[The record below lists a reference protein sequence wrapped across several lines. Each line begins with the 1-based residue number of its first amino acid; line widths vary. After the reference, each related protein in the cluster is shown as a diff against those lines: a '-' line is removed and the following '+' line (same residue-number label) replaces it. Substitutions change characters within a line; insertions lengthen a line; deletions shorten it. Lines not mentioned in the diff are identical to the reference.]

1 MNQPRLPYPYRDEA
15 SVVEACLASLQ
26 GLDWPA
32 VIATA
37 TPWVEG
43 VRGSPAPFWVME
55 SLLREYPITSAEGL
69 ALMRLAEALLR
80 VPDAQTAIAL
90 TADQLGRA
98 DFSEAAEGG
107 PHRMLASLS
116 STAIALSKSF
126 LPQEEAGGGLLSRLG
141 SKTVVAAT
149 VRAIQLLGRQF
160 VLGRHIGEAMSEAQS
175 ARRPQPTLR
184 FSYDMLGEGARTE
197 RDAQRYLASYQNAIA
212 AIAKGPRGDGPE
224 HTDGISIKLSALFS
238 RYEDA
243 QRERVFAEL
252 VPRVWTLIDAAAR
265 ADMNLTIDA
274 EESDRLELSL
284 DVFEQLA
291 AHIAQEHPR
300 WRGFGLA
307 IQAYQTR
314 ALEVVNEV
322 ARIAHAHH
330 LHFMVRLVKG
340 AYWDGEIKRA
350 QELGLAGYPVFTHKQ
365 HTDIAYLACAHALIG
380 HADVIYPQ
388 FASHNAATVA
398 AIAQMAATANAKF
411 EFQRLHGMGEGV
423 FREVLASQPKLPLRI
438 YAPVG
443 EHRDLLAYLV
453 RRLLENG
460 ANSSFVHQLADDDV
474 PPAQLLASPLSRIAT
489 QALPLP
495 RELYAAPQDTRPNS
509 TGADLACLQERA
521 PLDAAIA
528 AARIAA
534 VPEASAADVSAA
546 MQRLSQGFTPWN
558 ATPPAQ
564 RAAILRRAAD
574 ALDARLAEFCGLLVE
589 EAHKTLGDCVAEVRE
604 AVDFLRYYANQAE
617 QKQPEAIVGRGVFV
631 CISPW
636 NFPLAI
642 FCGQVAAALAAGNSV
657 AAKPAEQTPFVASRC
672 VELLHEAGV
681 PHDALALLH
690 GAGEIVGAALVAHEH
705 TAGVAFTGS
714 TPVAQIINRTLAAS
728 GDPLRPLIAET
739 GGLNAMIVDS
749 TALPEQVVDAVVQS
763 AFRSAGQRCSA
774 LRLLCVQDSIADG
787 VIEMVAG
794 AMAELRL
801 GDAADLSTD
810 VGPLIDAEAH
820 AGIARH
826 VERLLRSAKLVAASP
841 RGAAGPTHQVPIAF
855 ELARLEDLKEEVFGP
870 VLHIVRWSGD
880 VDALVDRINALG
892 YGLTLG
898 VQTRID
904 SRAERIADRARIGNV
919 YVNRNVIG
927 AVVGVQPFGGEGLS
941 GTGPKAGGPH
951 YLTRFAAAPSPTA
964 SAVTLNEASPAN
976 LDAML
981 ARARVST
988 WNDATLDERCAWL
1001 DAVRASALAA
1011 QARRQLAE
1019 QTLPGPTGERNELR
1033 LHGRGVIA
1041 SIATA
1046 ADAATQAQ
1054 WQAALAAG
1062 NTLLV
1067 VLPPAAREQAEG
1079 VFVYWQ
1085 RAGAL
1090 PSGAVQVIDAPFDA
1104 AVAAVVADDR
1114 VHGVIAEAVF
1124 AAALRQRLAAR
1135 RGAIVPLFVGDM
1147 SSTLWRLAA
1156 EQTLTVNTAAAGGN
1170 AALLSGVPA
1179 ADAFQREPS
1188 TLAAVKAG

>member
-1 MNQPRLPYPYRDEA
+1 VTR
-15 SVVEACLASLQ
+15 S
-26 GLDWPA
+26 
-32 VIATA
+32 AT
-37 TPWVEG
+37 
-43 VRGSPAPFWVME
+43 
-55 SLLREYPITSAEGL
+55 
-69 ALMRLAEALLR
+69 
-80 VPDAQTAIAL
+80 
-90 TADQLGRA
+90 
-98 DFSEAAEGG
+98 
-107 PHRMLASLS
+107 
-116 STAIALSKSF
+116 
-126 LPQEEAGGGLLSRLG
+126 
-141 SKTVVAAT
+141 
-149 VRAIQLLGRQF
+149 
-160 VLGRHIGEAMSEAQS
+160 
-175 ARRPQPTLR
+175 
-184 FSYDMLGEGARTE
+184 
-197 RDAQRYLASYQNAIA
+197 SYQNAIA
-212 AIAKGPRGDGPE
+212 SIARSVGGPE
-224 HTDGISIKLSALFS
+224 DSDGISIKLSALFS

-252 VPRVWTLIDAAAR
+252 LPKVWTLVDAAAH

-284 DVFEQLA
+284 DVFERLA
-291 AHIAQEHPR
+291 ERIAQAHPQ

-307 IQAYQTR
+307 VQAYQTR
-314 ALEVVNEV
+314 ALSVVDEV
-322 ARIAHAHH
+322 ARIARSHH
-330 LHFMVRLVKG
+330 LRFMVRLVKG

-365 HTDIAYLACAHALIG
+365 HTDISYLACAQALIG

-398 AIAQMAATANAKF
+398 AIAQMAQAAGAKF

-423 FREVLASQPKLPLRI
+423 FREVLAAHAGLPLRI

-460 ANSSFVHQLADDDV
+460 ANSSFVHQLADEGV
-474 PPAQLLASPLSRIAT
+474 PPAQLLASPLARIDAR
-489 QALPLP
+489 ALPLP
-495 RELYAAPQDTRPNS
+495 CDLYTVPGDTRPNS
-509 TGADLACLQERA
+509 TGVDLACIAERA
-521 PLDAAIA
+521 PLDAAIT
-528 AARIAA
+528 AARVGP
-534 VPEASAADVSAA
+534 VPEATAADVDAA
-546 MQRLSQGFTPWN
+546 MTGLAQGFADWN
-558 ATPPAQ
+558 RTPPVA

-574 ALDARLAEFCGLLVE
+574 ALDARLAEFCGLLVT

-617 QKQPEAIVGRGVFV
+617 HQAPQGRGVFV

-657 AAKPAEQTPFVASRC
+657 AAKPAEQTPFVALRC
-672 VELLHEAGV
+672 VELMHAAGV
-681 PHDALALLH
+681 PRDALALLH
-690 GAGEIVGAALVAHEH
+690 GPGETVGAALVADAR

-714 TPVAQIINRTLAAS
+714 TPVAQTINRTLAAS

-774 LRLLCVQDSIADG
+774 LRLLCVHDSIADG
-787 VIEMVAG
+787 VIGMIAG
-794 AMAELRL
+794 AMAELRV
-801 GDAADLSTD
+801 GDAADLATD

-855 ELARLEDLKEEVFGP
+855 ELAHIEDLKDEVFGP

-904 SRAERIADRARIGNV
+904 SRAERIADRARVGNV

-951 YLTRFAAAPSPTA
+951 YLLRFAATPAHAAPALALNDAAPAKLEAALARTQA
-964 SAVTLNEASPAN
+964 SA
-976 LDAML
+976 
-981 ARARVST
+981 
-988 WNDATLDERCAWL
+988 WNDAALDTRCAWL
-1001 DAVRASALAA
+1001 DKVRATALAT
-1011 QARRQLAE
+1011 QARAQLAM
-1019 QTLPGPTGERNELR
+1019 QALPGPTGERNELR
-1033 LHGRGVIA
+1033 LHGRGVLA
-1041 SIATA
+1041 SIATSA
-1046 ADAATQAQ
+1046 NAGTQEQ

-1062 NTLLV
+1062 NSLLIA
-1067 VLPPAAREQAEG
+1067 LPPAAREQAEG
-1079 VFVYWQ
+1079 VLTYWQ
-1085 RAGAL
+1085 RAGGL
-1090 PSGAVQVIDAPFDA
+1090 PDGAAQVLDAPFDA
-1104 AVAAVVADDR
+1104 AVAALAADDR
-1114 VHGVIAEAVF
+1114 VHGVIAECGF
-1124 AAALRQRLAAR
+1124 AAPLRPRLAAR
-1135 RGAIVPLFVGDM
+1135 RGAIVPLLVGDL
-1147 SSTLWRLAA
+1147 SAALWRLAA

-1170 AALLSGVPA
+1170 AALLAGVSPA
-1179 ADAFQREPS
+1179 
-1188 TLAAVKAG
+1188 